1 MKQFDIESENIEKNL
16 LENEINTTSSLTNL
30 KKSSKN
36 SKNIFTVSEYD
47 ENCEEHFKI
56 NEIIPIKINNC
67 KLAFLIFLN
76 IITLG
81 IINLFIVWFPS
92 LKLKLIY
99 SQTTLQKAN
108 YVFISCKDDE
118 NYIVSLKKIKLP
130 KIQNS
135 FLKSEFKSN
144 VNEND
149 FTIFFIFKL
158 FTYIFDNNKNCFVS
172 LKNEIDSNYNDIHKK
187 CSVGLNSDEYNHQKF
202 LFGICDLEIKV
213 NSFFALLAIEFT
225 DPFYIFQ
232 VFSIILWYNNDYEL
246 YSTIILVTTIFSLFY
261 GTYETRNNLL
271 NLQKMA
277 KYSCNV
283 NVKRKNENN
292 ESYFTV
298 INSSNLVPGDLFEV
312 QTEGLAMPCDCILL
326 NGSVIINEA
335 MLTGESTPIIKN
347 QIQKIESHFDLE
359 EERKNFLFAGTKVI
373 QKRTKQVNEK
383 VLALVYN
390 TGFNTA
396 KGNLI
401 RSIIYPKNVDIKF
414 KQDSIKYIYLM
425 GCLSIIG
432 FSISIPFLKNAGQ
445 STSEII
451 KKCLDLITTAVPPS
465 LPACLGIGIS
475 YAVNRLK
482 SQNIICIN
490 RDRVNLLGKI
500 NTIVFDKTGTL
511 TEDHLDIHGFRPIKM
526 KSNEFVFDAFIK
538 DPKKNSL
545 NAYNY
550 YKQKKTSNKKDLNSD
565 LNQHFIECL
574 ASCHSATLVN
584 NNLIGD
590 PIDVKMFQA
599 SDWSLFENVNEK
611 KKEIQSQNFINT
623 FLRPKIELP
632 LENKLSNLSEN
643 EEDEIIHSHYEIGIV
658 RRFDFSSKLQRMSV
672 ITKNANEDYYKLFCK
687 GSPEKIKELCKP
699 DTIPKDFN
707 DVLKKYTSKGFRVLA
722 LSFKMMKMT
731 FIQSQEIFREKCE
744 NNLIFLGLLIVQN
757 KLKEKTKPSLE
768 LLRQAG
774 IRMLMATGDNIRT
787 AISVSRE
794 AKLIPKDSKIMT
806 CELSDKKLIWNL
818 IENFDDFDIDC
829 DDTIN
834 QLINTKSFINF
845 RNSNVS
851 TQQSFSNKFP
861 PEKFSVLMSS
871 NIFHAKK
878 NSDNNNNILNSML
891 NDENQNE
898 THSIE
903 IQSNPFSNEITDI
916 VIAIEGATFEKLLKL
931 RNKYL
936 KTHSNELKI
945 YYDIFKNILRFGFI
959 FSRMSP
965 EHKAMLVE
973 SLKEEKLTVCMCGD
987 GANDC
992 SALRTAHVGVS
1003 LSPEEASIAAPFTSN
1018 IPDISCLIIVLKEG
1032 KAALVTSLQTFKYM
1046 MMYSLVQ
1053 FICVTLLNINSSYLS
1068 DWQFLAVDVFIII
1081 PLAFFIPYTKAYPVL
1096 TKHKPTDS
1104 LISFPIISSIL
1115 IQTAIAFAFQF
1126 GGQMLLLYGKWKN
1139 DVVDCVLT
1147 EDGNPESCAL
1157 NTVIFL
1163 ISNMQY
1169 LITAFVFTISK
1180 PFKKPFYTNIYLTLF
1195 LFFSFAYSVYITI
1208 GPFEDFSKEKLILFD
1223 LNELYEKL
1231 KLIVLIMILG
1241 NFVCAYLCEK
1251 IVVPCLSKCWNKYQ
1265 LSKLISK
1272 GKKINFEYNLEQ
1284 LQVISQNVDK

>member
-1 MKQFDIESENIEKNL
+1 MKQFDIESGTIENNL
-16 LENEINTTSSLTNL
+16 LENEINTNSSLSNL
-30 KKSSKN
+30 NKSN
-36 SKNIFTVSEYD
+36 SNLINNSNTNIFTVSNYD

-56 NEIIPIKINNC
+56 NSIVPIKINNC

-99 SQTTLQKAN
+99 SQTNLEKAN
-108 YVFISCKDDE
+108 YVFISCKDNE
-118 NYIVSLKKIKLP
+118 NYIINLNKKNLP
-130 KIQNS
+130 KIKNS
-135 FLKSEFKSN
+135 FLKSEFNSN
-144 VNEND
+144 VNENEIC
-149 FTIFFIFKL
+149 IFFIFKL
-158 FTYIFDNNKNCFVS
+158 FTYIFDSNKNCFES
-172 LKNEIDSNYNDIHKK
+172 LKNEIDSNYNNIHKK
-187 CSVGLNSDEYNHQKF
+187 CSVGLNINEYNYQKS

-213 NSFFALLAIEFT
+213 NSFLTLLAIEFT

-232 VFSIILWYNNDYEL
+232 VFSIILWYTNDYAV
-246 YSTIILVTTIFSLFY
+246 YSTIILVTTLFSLFY
-261 GTYETRNNLL
+261 GTYETRSNLL
-271 NLQKMA
+271 NLQQMA

-283 NVKRKNENN
+283 NVKRKNEFN
-292 ESYFTV
+292 ESYFTL

-312 QTEGLAMPCDCILL
+312 QSEGLAMPCDCILL
-326 NGSVIINEA
+326 NVSVIINEA

-347 QIQKIESHFDLE
+347 QIQSIESHFDLE
-359 EERKNFLFAGTKVI
+359 EEQKNFLFAGTKVI
-373 QKRTKQVNEK
+373 QKRTNQVNEK
-383 VLALVYN
+383 VLALVYK

-432 FSISIPFLKNAGQ
+432 FTISIPFLKNADQ

-511 TEDHLDIHGFRPIKM
+511 TEDHLDIHGFRPIKV
-526 KSNEFVFDAFIK
+526 KSNEFVFDSFIK

-545 NAYNY
+545 NAFNY
-550 YKQKKTSNKKDLNSD
+550 YKEKKSSNKKSLNND
-565 LNQHFIECL
+565 LNQLFIECL

-590 PIDVKMFQA
+590 PIDVKMFQS
-599 SDWSLFENVNEK
+599 SDWNLYENLSEK
-611 KKEIQSQNFINT
+611 KNQNFINT
-623 FLRPKIELP
+623 FLRPKQEIS
-632 LENKLSNLSEN
+632 LENKLKSTEN
-643 EEDEIIHSHYEIGIV
+643 EDEIISAHYELGII

-672 ITKNANEDYYKLFCK
+672 IVKNSNEDYYKLFCK
-687 GSPEKIKELCKP
+687 GSPEKIKELCKN

-707 DVLKKYTSKGFRVLA
+707 DVLKKYTTKGFRVLA
-722 LSFKMMKMT
+722 LSFKMMKMN
-731 FIQSQEIFREKCE
+731 FIQSQEILREKCE

-768 LLRQAG
+768 LLRSAG
-774 IRMLMATGDNIRT
+774 MRMLMATGDNILT

-794 AKLIPKDSKIMT
+794 AKLIPSDSKIMT
-806 CELSDKKLIWNL
+806 CEITKENKLIWNL
-818 IENFDDFDIDC
+818 IENFDDFEIDC
-829 DDTIN
+829 DETIN
-834 QLINTKSFINF
+834 QLINSKSNINF
-845 RNSNVS
+845 SIRNSNFSV
-851 TQQSFSNKFP
+851 QQSFSNKFP
-861 PEKFSVLMSS
+861 PEKFSVL
-871 NIFHAKK
+871 
-878 NSDNNNNILNSML
+878 NSTKNNNI
-891 NDENQNE
+891 ENENNINLISNE
-898 THSIE
+898 ENENNIE
-903 IQSNPFSNEITDI
+903 IQSNPFSNNEITDI
-916 VIAIEGATFEKLLKL
+916 IIAIEGSTFEKLLKL
-931 RNKYL
+931 KHKYNFS
-936 KTHSNELKI
+936 KSPDLKI
-945 YYDIFKNILRFGFI
+945 FHEIFKNILKFAFI
-959 FSRMSP
+959 FARMSP
-965 EHKAMLVE
+965 EHKAMLVD

-1018 IPDISCLIIVLKEG
+1018 IPDISCLIIILKEG

-1053 FICVTLLNINSSYLS
+1053 FICVTLLNVNYSYLS

-1081 PLAFFIPYTKAYPVL
+1081 PLAFFIPYTKAYPKL
-1096 TKHKPTDS
+1096 TRHKPTDS
-1104 LISFPIISSIL
+1104 LISFPIICSIL
-1115 IQTAIAFAFQF
+1115 IQTAIAFVFQF
-1126 GGQMLLLYGKWKN
+1126 SGQVLINNVKWNVNVEK
-1139 DVVDCVLT
+1139 CVLT
-1147 EDGNPESCAL
+1147 EDGNPKSCAL

-1180 PFKKPFYTNIYLTLF
+1180 PFKKPFYTNVYLTMF
-1195 LFFSFAYSVYITI
+1195 LLFSFAYSVYITI
-1208 GPFEDFSKEKLILFD
+1208 GPFEEISEKKLILFD
-1223 LNELYEKL
+1223 LNEIYDKL
-1231 KLIVLIMILG
+1231 KLIVLILILV
-1241 NFVCAYLCEK
+1241 NFVVAYLCEK
-1251 IVVPCLSKCWNKYQ
+1251 IVVPCFTKMWNKYQ
-1265 LSKLISK
+1265 LKKLVLK
-1272 GKKINFEYNLEQ
+1272 GNLINFEYNLEQ
-1284 LQVISQNVDK
+1284 IQIINQNNIK

>member
-1 MKQFDIESENIEKNL
+1 MKQFDIETENIENNL
-16 LENEINTTSSLTNL
+16 LENEINSSLSNL
-30 KKSSKN
+30 NKSNLISNKSKDF
-36 SKNIFTVSEYD
+36 FTVSNYD

-56 NEIIPIKINNC
+56 NSIVPIKINNC

-76 IITLG
+76 MLTLG

-99 SQTTLQKAN
+99 SQTNLEKAN
-108 YVFISCKDDE
+108 YVFINCKDNE
-118 NYIVSLKKIKLP
+118 NYIINLNKKHLP
-130 KIQNS
+130 KIKNS
-135 FLKSEFKSN
+135 FLKSEFNSN
-144 VNEND
+144 VNENEIC
-149 FTIFFIFKL
+149 IFFVFKL
-158 FTYIFDNNKNCFVS
+158 FTYIFDSNKNCFVS
-172 LKNEIDSNYNDIHKK
+172 LINEIDSNYNNIHKK
-187 CSVGLNSDEYNHQKF
+187 CSVGLNSDEYNYQKI

-213 NSFFALLAIEFT
+213 NSFVTLLAIEFT

-232 VFSIILWYNNDYEL
+232 VFSIILWYTNDYAV
-246 YSTIILVTTIFSLFY
+246 YSTIILVTTLFSLFY
-261 GTYETRNNLL
+261 GTYETRSNLL
-271 NLQKMA
+271 NLQQMA

-283 NVKRKNENN
+283 NVKRKNSNN
-292 ESYFTV
+292 ESYFTL
-298 INSSNLVPGDLFEV
+298 INSRNLVPGDLFEV

-347 QIQKIESHFDLE
+347 QIQKIESHFNLE
-359 EERKNFLFAGTKVI
+359 EEKKNFLFAGTKVI
-373 QKRTKQVNEK
+373 QKRTNQVNEK
-383 VLALVYN
+383 VLALVYK
-390 TGFNTA
+390 TGFNTS

-401 RSIIYPKNVDIKF
+401 RSIIYPKNIDIKF

-511 TEDHLDIHGFRPIKM
+511 TEDHLDIHGFRPIKV
-526 KSNEFVFDAFIK
+526 KSNEFVFDSFLK

-545 NAYNY
+545 NAFNY
-550 YKQKKTSNKKDLNSD
+550 YKEKKTSNKKNLNND
-565 LNQHFIECL
+565 LNQLFIECL

-599 SDWSLFENVNEK
+599 SDWNLFENEDK
-611 KKEIQSQNFINT
+611 KKQNFT
-623 FLRPKIELP
+623 FLRPKNEIS
-632 LENKLSNLSEN
+632 LENKLKSIEN
-643 EEDEIIHSHYEIGIV
+643 EEEIINSHYEISIV

-672 ITKNANEDYYKLFCK
+672 ITKNSNEDYYKLFCK
-687 GSPEKIKELCKP
+687 GSPEKIKELCKS

-722 LSFKMMKMT
+722 LSFKMMKMN
-731 FIQSQEIFREKCE
+731 FIQSQEILREKCE

-768 LLRQAG
+768 LLHSTG
-774 IRMLMATGDNIRT
+774 MRMLMATGDNILT

-794 AKLIPKDSKIMT
+794 AKLISSDSKIMT
-806 CELSDKKLIWNL
+806 CELTKENKLIWNL
-818 IENFDDFDIDC
+818 IENFDDFEIDC
-829 DDTIN
+829 DETIN
-834 QLINTKSFINF
+834 QLINSKSNINF
-845 RNSNVS
+845 SVRNSNFS
-851 TQQSFSNKFP
+851 IQQSFSNKFP
-861 PEKFSVLMSS
+861 PEKFSVLIS
-871 NIFHAKK
+871 NQNNNEIE
-878 NSDNNNNILNSML
+878 NNNNLIKE
-891 NDENQNE
+891 ENENN
-898 THSIE
+898 IE
-903 IQSNPFSNEITDI
+903 IQSNPFSNNENLDI
-916 VIAIEGATFEKLLKL
+916 IIAIEGSTFEKLLKL
-931 RNKYL
+931 KNKYSL
-936 KTHSNELKI
+936 FHSQELKI
-945 YYDIFKNILRFGFI
+945 FHTIFKNILKFGFI
-959 FSRMSP
+959 FARMSP

-1018 IPDISCLIIVLKEG
+1018 IPDISCLIIILKEG

-1053 FICVTLLNINSSYLS
+1053 FICVTLLNINYSYLS

-1081 PLAFFIPYTKAYPVL
+1081 PLAFFIPYTKAYPKL

-1104 LISFPIISSIL
+1104 LISFPIICSIL
-1115 IQTAIAFAFQF
+1115 IQTAIAFVFQF
-1126 GGQMLLLYGKWKN
+1126 GGQILINNVKWKIN
-1139 DVVDCVLT
+1139 VEKCVLT
-1147 EDGNPESCAL
+1147 DDGNPESCAL

-1180 PFKKPFYTNIYLTLF
+1180 PFKKPFYTNVYLTLF

-1208 GPFEDFSKEKLILFD
+1208 GPFEKFSEEKLILFD
-1223 LNELYEKL
+1223 LNEIYDKL
-1231 KLIVLIMILG
+1231 KLIVLILILV
-1241 NFVCAYLCEK
+1241 NFFVAYLCEK
-1251 IVVPCLSKCWNKYQ
+1251 LIVPCFTKIWNKYQ
-1265 LSKLISK
+1265 LKKLILK
-1272 GKKINFEYNLEQ
+1272 GNLINYEYNLEQ
-1284 LQVISQNVDK
+1284 IHIINQNNK